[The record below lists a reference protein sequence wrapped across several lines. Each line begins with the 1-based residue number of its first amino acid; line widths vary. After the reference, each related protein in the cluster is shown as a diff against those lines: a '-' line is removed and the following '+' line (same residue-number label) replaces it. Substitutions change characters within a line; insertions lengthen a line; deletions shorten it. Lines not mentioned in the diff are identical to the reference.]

1 MDENQ
6 IIYILNIFAQ
16 YEHCFI
22 FEDLLNHAK
31 SDFDSEL
38 LKHALLNDSRF
49 ILLNKE
55 NFDKKYFIPKRRLF
69 QWFCQLNLRLAQAKQ
84 FRLSK
89 HQLAML
95 ISFLCIH
102 ERWDIPPTE
111 VIQFGKQF
119 GFIGTTCTENQYVF
133 PLAYILSFMSYKLS
147 EATVKY
153 ISREFFLFYL

>member
-1 MDENQ
+1 MDDNQ
-6 IIYILNIFAQ
+6 IIYILNIFTQ
-16 YEHCFI
+16 YEHCFV
-22 FEDLLNHAK
+22 FEDLLNYAK
-31 SDFDSEL
+31 PNFDSEL

-55 NFDKKYFIPKRRLF
+55 NSDKKYFIPKRRLF

-102 ERWDIPPTE
+102 ERWDTPPTE
-111 VIQFGKQF
+111 FIQFGKQF
-119 GFIGTTCTENQYVF
+119 GFIGTTCTENQGKTRGRF
-133 PLAYILSFMSYKLS
+133 ICLI
-147 EATVKY
+147 
-153 ISREFFLFYL
+153 